1 MSSVSSSRVSS
12 SRVSSWGRLSDAEH
26 RVVPITSADAAPG
39 ILQASA
45 PGIARGM
52 ERSYGDVAL
61 NAGGTLWDTRSMN
74 RLLAFDDATG
84 ILTVEPGVLLRD
96 IQATFSRQG
105 WMLAVTPGSEIVT
118 VAGAIA
124 NDVHGKNHATMG
136 TFADHVVSITLV
148 RTDGEVIV
156 CGPHDEPEGRGWF
169 EATCG
174 GLGLT
179 GLIVQA
185 SIRLKRVPGPWL
197 LAEDIPYQSL
207 PEFFELSDASEQS
220 FEHVVSWIDITT
232 GGGRRGILSRA
243 NPVPS
248 PHREVP
254 PSATPLG
261 AAKGGITF
269 PVVPPLSLVNS
280 LTLPLLN
287 RAYYRLKRAG
297 AGSKV
302 VHYKPFF
309 YPLDAVEEWNRAY
322 GPRGFY
328 QYQCVLP
335 RATGLESVREIL
347 AIVARSGQGSFLGVL
362 KTLGDREP
370 IGMLSFARP
379 GVNLTIDFPNLG
391 RSTLALLASLDAV
404 VSEHGGR
411 LYLAKDARMPV
422 ALFEAGYPRLAEFTE
437 YRDPGISSEMSRRL
451 LGS

>member
-1 MSSVSSSRVSS
+1 MSK
-12 SRVSSWGRLSDAEH
+12 VSSWGRLSDADHE
-26 RVVPITSADAAPG
+26 VVAISSAASAAGVLAATAPG
-39 ILQASA
+39 V
-45 PGIARGM
+45 ARGM

-61 NAGGTLWDTRSMN
+61 NSGGTLWDTRSMN
-74 RLLAFDDATG
+74 RFLAFDAETG
-84 ILTVEPGVLLRD
+84 ILSCEPGVLLRD

-124 NDVHGKNHATMG
+124 NDVHGKNHATRG
-136 TFADHVVSITLV
+136 TFADHVTSITLV

-156 CGPHDEPEGRGWF
+156 CGPGTGPGEESSRREWF

-179 GLIVQA
+179 GLIVEA
-185 SIRLKRVPGPWL
+185 SLRLKRVPGPWL
-197 LAEDIPYQSL
+197 LAEDVAYQSL
-207 PEFFELSDASEQS
+207 PEFFELSDSSEAE

-232 GGGRRGILSRA
+232 DGGRRGILSRA
-243 NPVPS
+243 NSVPS
-248 PHREVP
+248 PHREP
-254 PSATPLG
+254 PASATGLG
-261 AAKGGITF
+261 AARGGITF
-269 PVVPPLSLVNS
+269 PLVPPVSLVNR
-280 LTLPLLN
+280 LTLPALN

-297 AGSKV
+297 VGSSV

-309 YPLDAVEEWNRAY
+309 YPLDAIQEWNRAY

-335 RATGLESVREIL
+335 RDVGMAAVEEIL
-347 AIVARSGQGSFLGVL
+347 ALVARSGQGSFLGVL

-391 RSTLALLASLDAV
+391 ASTLALLSSLDTV
-404 VSEHGGR
+404 VAAAGGR

-422 ALFEAGYPRLAEFTE
+422 SLFEAGYPRLDEFVT

>member
-1 MSSVSSSRVSS
+1 
-12 SRVSSWGRLSDAEH
+12 
-26 RVVPITSADAAPG
+26 
-39 ILQASA
+39 
-45 PGIARGM
+45 
-52 ERSYGDVAL
+52 
-61 NAGGTLWDTRSMN
+61 
-74 RLLAFDDATG
+74 
-84 ILTVEPGVLLRD
+84 
-96 IQATFSRQG
+96 
-105 WMLAVTPGSEIVT
+105 
-118 VAGAIA
+118 
-124 NDVHGKNHATMG
+124 
-136 TFADHVVSITLV
+136 VVSITLV

-156 CGPHDEPEGRGWF
+156 CAPDDEPEGRGWF

-197 LAEDIPYQSL
+197 LAEDVPYQSL
-207 PEFFELSDASEQS
+207 PEFFELSDSSEQS

-243 NPVPS
+243 NPAAS
-248 PHREVP
+248 PHRAP
-254 PSATPLG
+254 PAAGTPLG
-261 AAKGGITF
+261 AAAGGITF
-269 PVVPPLSLVNS
+269 PLVPPVSLVNT

-297 AGSKV
+297 VGSKV

-309 YPLDAVEEWNRAY
+309 YPLDAIQEWNRAY

-335 RATGLESVREIL
+335 RESGLESVREIL
-347 AIVARSGQGSFLGVL
+347 RLVARSGQGSFLGVL

-370 IGMLSFARP
+370 LGMLSFARP

-391 RSTLALLASLDAV
+391 ASTLALLASLDSV
-404 VSEHGGR
+404 VAEHGGR
-411 LYLAKDARMPV
+411 LYLAKDARMP
-422 ALFEAGYPRLAEFTE
+422 ASLFEAGYPRLDEFIT
-437 YRDPGISSEMSRRL
+437 YRDPGISSELSRRL

>member
-1 MSSVSSSRVSS
+1 M
-12 SRVSSWGRLSDAEH
+12 
-26 RVVPITSADAAPG
+26 VPITSAAAAPAV
-39 ILQASA
+39 LRATA

-74 RLLAFDDATG
+74 RLVSFDTVTG

-105 WMLAVTPGSEIVT
+105 WMLAVTPGTEAVT

-136 TFADHVVSITLV
+136 TFADHVTSLTLV
-148 RTDGEVIV
+148 RTDGEIV
-156 CGPHDEPEGRGWF
+156 ECGPDGDGESRGWF

-207 PEFFELSDASEQS
+207 SEFFELSDSSEAS

-232 GGGRRGILSRA
+232 GGGRRGIVSRA
-243 NPVPS
+243 NSIPS
-248 PHREVP
+248 PHRDLP
-254 PSATPLG
+254 ASATVLG
-261 AAKGGITF
+261 AARGGITF
-269 PVVPPLSLVNS
+269 PVVPPVSLVNS

-297 AGSKV
+297 AGAKV

-309 YPLDAVEEWNRAY
+309 YPLDAIGDWNRAY
-322 GPRGFY
+322 GPQGFY

-335 RATGLESVREIL
+335 RENGLEGVREIL
-347 AIVARSGQGSFLGVL
+347 AIVARSSQGSFLGVL
-362 KTLGDREP
+362 KTLGEREP

-391 RSTLALLASLDAV
+391 QSTLSLLSSLDSV
-404 VSEHGGR
+404 VAAHGGR

-422 ALFEAGYPRLAEFTE
+422 SLFEAGYPRIEEFVT